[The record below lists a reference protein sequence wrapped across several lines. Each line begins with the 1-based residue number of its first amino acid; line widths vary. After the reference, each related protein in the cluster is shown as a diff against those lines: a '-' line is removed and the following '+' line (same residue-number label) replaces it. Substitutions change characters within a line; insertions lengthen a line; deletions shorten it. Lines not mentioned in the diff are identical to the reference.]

1 MCVSTLHGV
10 HFSAQPMRVHLLAK
24 SLVRVVFV
32 VFLLVS
38 CGLAQSEK
46 KALTIETIF
55 ADGGI
60 TGRAPENVKWG
71 RGGKSFSFIQR
82 DDSGEHGELWTF
94 DATTGEKR
102 VLLSDA
108 KLAPLSPPLSTFK
121 DDRERERVTRYHQA
135 TYLWSPDS
143 SRLLFSPRGQ
153 LWLYSVDSG

>member
-1 MCVSTLHGV
+1 MKVFLV
-10 HFSAQPMRVHLLAK
+10 MRVPARVGF
-24 SLVRVVFV
+24 LVL
-32 VFLLVS
+32 LLVA

-46 KALTIETIF
+46 KALTIESIF

-71 RGGKSFSFIQR
+71 RGCKSFSFIQR
-82 DDSGEHGELWTF
+82 DDSGDHVELWTY

-102 VLLSDA
+102 ALLSEA

-143 SRLLFSPRGQ
+143 THLLFSPRGQ
-153 LWLYSVDSG
+153 LWLYAVDTGVGVQFTSDPE